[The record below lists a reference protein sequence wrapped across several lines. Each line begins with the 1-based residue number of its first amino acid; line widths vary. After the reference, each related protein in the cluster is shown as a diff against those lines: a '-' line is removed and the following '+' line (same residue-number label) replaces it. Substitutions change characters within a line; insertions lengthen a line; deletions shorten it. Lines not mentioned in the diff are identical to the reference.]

1 MLRRHPPE
9 RAAERV
15 VAGIERRA
23 ARTVF
28 PRWWAGWSAL
38 RGIANPLFDSFLERD
53 GRVREAVRRGSEP

>member
-1 MLRRHPPE
+1 MDAAPPPE

-38 RGIANPLFDSFLERD
+38 HGIANPLFDSFLERD